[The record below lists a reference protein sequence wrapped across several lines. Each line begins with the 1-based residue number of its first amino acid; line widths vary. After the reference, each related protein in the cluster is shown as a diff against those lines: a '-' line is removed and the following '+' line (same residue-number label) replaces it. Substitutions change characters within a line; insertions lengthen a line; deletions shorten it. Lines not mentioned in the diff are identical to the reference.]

1 MPAPSPAEEPRLER
15 LQRTLARAGLCSRRG
30 CEELIRQGRVTVDG
44 RVVAEMGTKVDPRT
58 QRIAVDGRPIQ
69 MPAEF
74 QYYVMNKPAG
84 YVTTVSDPQGRPT
97 VIDLLRSTIPT
108 ALAPGRRVFPV
119 GRLDL
124 DSEGLL
130 VLTDDGDLAY
140 RMTHPSHELEKDY
153 LANVVGRPTADEL
166 STLRRGV
173 LIDEVRTAPARA
185 TPVEAPWDLARGPS
199 GSSWLRIVIRE
210 GRKRQVRR
218 MCETIGHPVL
228 RLIRVRIGPL
238 PLGALQSGVARP
250 MTPAELAD
258 LRRAL
263 GLAMPGVGG

>member
-1 MPAPSPAEEPRLER
+1 MER
-15 LQRTLARAGLCSRRG
+15 LQRALARAGLCSRRG

-44 RVVAEMGTKVDPRT
+44 RVVAELGTKVDPRT
-58 QRIAVDGRPIQ
+58 QRIAVDGRPIHMQ
-69 MPAEF
+69 QEL
-74 QYYVMNKPAG
+74 QYYVMNKPVG
-84 YVTTVSDPQGRPT
+84 CVTTVSDPQGRPT
-97 VIDLLRSTIPT
+97 VIDLLRSTIPS

-153 LANVVGRPTADEL
+153 LANIVGRPTANEL
-166 STLRRGV
+166 AALRQGV
-173 LIDEVRTAPARA
+173 VIDDVRTAPARV
-185 TPVEAPWDLARGPS
+185 TPVEAPRGLARGPA

-218 MCETIGHPVL
+218 MCEAIGHPVL

-238 PLGALQSGVARP
+238 PLGALPTGAVRP
-250 MTPAELAD
+250 MTAAELTN

-263 GLAMPGVGG
+263 GLVSPGRA

>member
-1 MPAPSPAEEPRLER
+1 MTAPPPGEGPRQER

-44 RVVAEMGTKVDPRT
+44 RVVSELGTKVDPRS

-69 MPAEF
+69 IPEEP
-74 QYYVMNKPAG
+74 QYYVMNKPVG
-84 YVTTVSDPQGRPT
+84 YVTTVSDPHGRPT
-97 VIDLLRSTIPT
+97 VIDLLRSKIPS

-130 VLTDDGDLAY
+130 ILTDDGDLAY
-140 RMTHPSHELEKDY
+140 RMTHPRHELEKEY
-153 LANVVGRPTADEL
+153 LVNVAGRATAEEL
-166 STLRRGV
+166 AALRRGV
-173 LIDEVRTAPARA
+173 VIDDIRTAPARVTGA
-185 TPVEAPWDLARGPS
+185 EPLHGSSHGPA

-218 MCETIGHPVL
+218 MCEAVGHPVL
-228 RLIRVRIGPL
+228 RLMRVRIGPL
-238 PLGALQSGVARP
+238 PLGSLPSGAVRP
-250 MTPAELAD
+250 MTPAELTD

-263 GLAMPGVGG
+263 GLSGSERA